1 MTQNRG
7 KVRIADILWPLQ
19 QMYNLSLKFKS
30 ETSKLDY
37 SEKQAV
43 DKCDIVVKKEAS
55 NNQDE
60 NNIGL
65 GHLTISINKV
75 PNYSLKNSN
84 RKKSCWNSFLP
95 EQYLSLFRGIF
106 SAFMLVTTVFAIYG
120 IVKLL
125 DIKE

>member
-1 MTQNRG
+1 
-7 KVRIADILWPLQ
+7 
-19 QMYNLSLKFKS
+19 MYNLSLKFKS

-37 SEKQAV
+37 SEKSTLE
-43 DKCDIVVKKEAS
+43 KCDIVVKKEAS

-60 NNIGL
+60 NKIGL
-65 GHLTISINKV
+65 GHVTISINKV

-84 RKKSCWNSFLP
+84 RKNSYWNLFLP

>member
-1 MTQNRG
+1 
-7 KVRIADILWPLQ
+7 
-19 QMYNLSLKFKS
+19 MYNLSLKFKS
-30 ETSKLDY
+30 DTSKLNY
-37 SEKQAV
+37 SEKSAV
-43 DKCDIVVKKEAS
+43 EKCDIVVKKEVS
-55 NNQDE
+55 NNKDE

-65 GHLTISINKV
+65 GHVTISINKV

-84 RKKSCWNSFLP
+84 RKNSCWNLFLP